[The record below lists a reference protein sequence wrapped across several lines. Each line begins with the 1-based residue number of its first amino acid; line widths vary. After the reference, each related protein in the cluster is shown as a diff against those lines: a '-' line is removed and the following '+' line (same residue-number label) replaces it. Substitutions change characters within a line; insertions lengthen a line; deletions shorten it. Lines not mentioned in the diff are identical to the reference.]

1 MACETGKA
9 WRNESSLKRTLEIK
23 TGQGV
28 VGGGK
33 FDFLKKKI
41 IDHNKLCF
49 IFKKCY
55 VIQKEDLVCE
65 LMAFRVTLMLQ
76 AFYGPMI

>member
-1 MACETGKA
+1 MDEMACETGKA

-33 FDFLKKKI
+33 FDILKKKS
-41 IDHNKLCF
+41 
-49 IFKKCY
+49 
-55 VIQKEDLVCE
+55 
-65 LMAFRVTLMLQ
+65 
-76 AFYGPMI
+76 